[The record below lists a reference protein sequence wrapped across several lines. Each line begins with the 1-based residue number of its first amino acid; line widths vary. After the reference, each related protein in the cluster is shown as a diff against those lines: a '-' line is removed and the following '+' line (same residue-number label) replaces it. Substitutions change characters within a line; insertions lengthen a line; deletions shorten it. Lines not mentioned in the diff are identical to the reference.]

1 MKRMEYRV
9 ERLPLDEDQGTR
21 ILQLVERLN
30 ELGAQGWQV
39 ASVDLMPHPAFQ
51 SSPVPVLLEREV
63 GEKAEPSGST
73 QANPAVGRIRS
84 PRPERLRG

>member
-63 GEKAEPSGST
+63 GKKAEPKRQYAGE
-73 QANPAVGRIRS
+73 PGGRS
-84 PRPERLRG
+84 HTVPSA